1 MPMPVVEVDVLK
13 TLDEVLK
20 ELKSGHTA
28 RTLVKHGSLRILLL
42 ALKAGATVPEHQT
55 EGRVSIH
62 ALRGH
67 VRVHAGG
74 TAFDLPAGRLLTLDP
89 GERHDV
95 AGIEDSAVLV
105 TIAMAPPAE
114 R

>member
-1 MPMPVVEVDVLK
+1 MPVVEVDVHA
-13 TLDEVLK
+13 TLNEIQR

-28 RTLVKHGSLRILLL
+28 RTLVKHGSLRIVLVV
-42 ALKAGATVPEHQT
+42 LKAGATVPEHQT

-62 ALRGH
+62 AIGGR

-74 TAFDLPAGRLLTLDP
+74 TAFELPAGRLLALDP

-95 AGIEDSAVLV
+95 KALEDSAVLL
-105 TIAMAPPAE
+105 TIAMPSPQ
-114 R
+114 